1 MKDDLNNELPL
12 LAEEKELE
20 NMVTKIQTDVDHCLC
35 RVRSDTYFSV
45 HGS

>member
-1 MKDDLNNELPL
+1 LKDDLNNELPV

-20 NMVTKIQTDVDHCLC
+20 NMVTKIQTDVGHCLF
-35 RVRSDTYFSV
+35 RVRLDTYFSV